1 MNTWQIIYRAIRAIV
16 LVGILAGMAVLLQAV
31 LGGPLLVWLVL
42 MAGLVGGV
50 AFAWRKSGGA
60 LLLQARDLQAR
71 DRIAQSDPI
80 PDGAASVDLQPTPPD
95 VFGKLGALGQG
106 FFKRLE
112 AAPNATS
119 SAIHKT
125 HSLWHLPLTQ
135 ALFFGVLSLAGLV
148 VAGLRLFK
156 LDTLQSE
163 VYGDINIVHEY
174 LFAIRDGEWPTYFS
188 LSSGPLYHYLIYPL
202 IQITGQSYFGIKFAS
217 ALVSLLALLFLF
229 LLCRRLVGDWFAVIA
244 VFIGG
249 VSSWLLVFSRLGN
262 SQILLPLLTT
272 LSLYLLVRFKQ
283 DQRRID
289 LMLCAFFS
297 TLGLYGYPQSFV
309 MPAAIFMALM
319 FMRTSLRQLTLF
331 VIVAVITALPFIPI
345 FNDDPNNFVRGYIGG
360 KLAGNPNPIPS
371 LITNLIA
378 GALAFHV
385 KGDSVFRSNPP
396 GLPHLDLLSGVLMLA
411 GMAFWFGKERHSYW
425 PVLLIPFAVLQV
437 PSIMVLN
444 FPGEVPS
451 ASRTLA
457 VAPVVYIFVASGLWW
472 LLRQLRQRSGLPAA
486 TGAGLIGLAAIFG
499 LNADRYFNQ
508 YISGLPYQNTPVA
521 RTIQK
526 YTDTLSPD
534 THVYLAGCCWQEG
547 MPEPKS
553 IQFEMKYPKNL
564 EYVDPLLLTCDALN
578 SYPVGSVFV
587 WAPSV
592 PVPSLRTQVCA
603 NALPAQT
610 YFAPN
615 GQPAFNAAT
624 LQIGQPLVSPLAV
637 PANPENPTGVAS
649 PLKTTTAQLDGS
661 EIEFSYSALDIGQLE
676 NALDNNPE
684 TLMRGAADNPFIIEM
699 NFAQPRKLSG
709 IALTTATMH
718 DVGFY
723 VTFTQE
729 DGNITSAELVSKDLP
744 TDPRVVLKIEGGPQ
758 TITHIRIEIM
768 DQRAPPGEGF
778 HTHVREI
785 ALLP

>member
-1 MNTWQIIYRAIRAIV
+1 M
-16 LVGILAGMAVLLQAV
+16 
-31 LGGPLLVWLVL
+31 
-42 MAGLVGGV
+42 
-50 AFAWRKSGGA
+50 
-60 LLLQARDLQAR
+60 
-71 DRIAQSDPI
+71 
-80 PDGAASVDLQPTPPD
+80 
-95 VFGKLGALGQG
+95 
-106 FFKRLE
+106 
-112 AAPNATS
+112 
-119 SAIHKT
+119 
-125 HSLWHLPLTQ
+125 
-135 ALFFGVLSLAGLV
+135 
-148 VAGLRLFK
+148 
-156 LDTLQSE
+156 
-163 VYGDINIVHEY
+163 
-174 LFAIRDGEWPTYFS
+174 
-188 LSSGPLYHYLIYPL
+188 
-202 IQITGQSYFGIKFAS
+202 
-217 ALVSLLALLFLF
+217 
-229 LLCRRLVGDWFAVIA
+229 
-244 VFIGG
+244 
-249 VSSWLLVFSRLGN
+249 SSWLLVFSRLGN

-272 LSLYLLVRFKQ
+272 LSLWLLVRFKQ

-309 MPAAIFMALM
+309 MPVATFLALV
-319 FMRTSLRQLTLF
+319 FMRTSLRQLVVF

-345 FNDDPNNFVRGYIGG
+345 FSDDPNNFVRGYIGG
-360 KLAGNPNPIPS
+360 KLVGNPNPIPS
-371 LITNLIA
+371 LITNLIS

-385 KGDSVFRSNPP
+385 KGDAVFRSNPP
-396 GLPHLDLLSGVLMLA
+396 GLPHLDLISGVLMLA
-411 GMAFWFGKERHSYW
+411 GIAFWFSKERRSYW
-425 PVLLIPFAVLQV
+425 PVLLVPFVVLQV
-437 PSIMVLN
+437 PSIIVLN

-451 ASRTLA
+451 TSRTLA

-472 LLRQLRQRSGLPAA
+472 LLRVLRQRSGLPAA
-486 TGAGLIGLAAIFG
+486 TAVGVIGLAVIFG

-508 YISGLPYQNTPVA
+508 YISSLPYQNTPVA

-526 YTDTLSPD
+526 FADTLSPD

-624 LQIGQPLVSPLAV
+624 LQIGQPLLSPLAV
-637 PANPENPTGVAS
+637 PVNPAAPNNATTIAS
-649 PLKTTTAQLDGS
+649 PLKVTTAQLGGS
-661 EIEFSYSALDIGQLE
+661 EIEFSYSPLDIGQLE

-684 TLMRGAADNPFIIEM
+684 TLMRGTADNPFIIEM
-699 NFAQPRKLSG
+699 KFAQPRKLSG

-718 DVGFY
+718 DVRFS

-729 DGNITSAELVSKDLP
+729 DGNTTTAELASKTLP
-744 TDPRVVLKIEGGPQ
+744 DDPRIELKIEGGVQ